1 MSNLYPNSHQIPVMK
16 YCSKPSQVMVE
27 QAFRSGEWVMQ
38 EKLDGALYMVEK
50 TIDENVYM
58 FSRTVSKKTGEL
70 AEKSNNFPHVKE
82 WAKKYLPNDT
92 VVIGELYM
100 VGGHSNDVTKLSGCL
115 PARAVARQFDTDEF
129 GGPLHYYVF
138 DIIYYDGKDI
148 QENTTVERLSYLYNN
163 LSEAFKDQPYIEVAQ
178 TYYDDFEE
186 RLKEIFARGGEGAV
200 FKKKNCPYRA
210 GKRTTTNQMFKWKEH
225 LDSVDLVCIG
235 LEDPVRQYTG
245 KEIET
250 WNYWLE
256 RVEINDGGTYHWAPL
271 EGQFYDAYRH
281 NPHIY
286 QPVTKPFAK
295 GWKNALQL
303 GAYKDGEL
311 VDVCRVASGL
321 TDADKADM
329 TENPENWIGSVVE
342 IECMSLNNKDYTVRH
357 PVFVRRRED
366 KNPEDCILQEI
377 FS

>member
-1 MSNLYPNSHQIPVMK
+1 MTLYPNSHQIPVMK
-16 YCSKPSQVMVE
+16 YCSKPSQTMIE

-50 TIDENVYM
+50 TIDGNIYM

-70 AEKSNNFPHVKE
+70 AEKSDNFPHVKE

-115 PARAVARQFDTDEF
+115 PERAVARQFNTDEF

-138 DIIYYDGKDI
+138 DIIYYNGKNI
-148 QENTTVERLSYLYNN
+148 QNETTIDRLNYLYTN
-163 LSEAFKDQPYIEVAQ
+163 LADAFKDQLYVEVAQ

-225 LDSVDLVCIG
+225 LDSIDLVCMG
-235 LEDPVRQYTG
+235 LEDPVRQYSG

-256 RVEINDGGTYHWAPL
+256 QTEINDTGTVHWAPI
-271 EGQFYDAYRH
+271 EGQFYQDYKN
-281 NPHIY
+281 NPHAY

-303 GAYKDGEL
+303 GAYKDGKL

-321 TDADKADM
+321 TDADKIDM
-329 TENPENWIGSVVE
+329 TENPEDWVGAVIE
-342 IECMSLNNKDYTVRH
+342 IECMSLNKKDYPVRH

-366 KNPEDCILQEI
+366 KDPADCIFQEI